1 MGNSSVFVSGATG
14 FIAQHV
20 IKQLIEKGYKVVGS
34 VRTEA
39 KGQNIQKNFGSE
51 NFKYEIVEDLETVGA
66 FDKALKNHPEVTIF
80 MHTASPVTWSV
91 QDNEKDIILPAINGT
106 VNALKAI
113 NATSPQI
120 EKVIITSSIVTQF
133 SFSNRSALTN
143 ENSWNDITY
152 DQAKETGSAAYH
164 GSKTFAE
171 KAAVEF
177 VEKEKPSFS
186 VSTVHPVF
194 VFGPQVFDSEAKGQ
208 LNVTNTFIS
217 DLLNLK
223 KGQSDET
230 PVPKI
235 MGSFVDVRD
244 VAKAHLIEIE
254 KPTNGL
260 RVIAQCEDFNSQK
273 LLNIINDNFPALN
286 LVKGDP
292 SSTSI
297 SDRNVDDSKSRE
309 YLGLQYI
316 SLEASVVDTVQ
327 QYVTVNKLL

>member
-1 MGNSSVFVSGATG
+1 MGSTSVFVSGATG
-14 FIAQHV
+14 FIAQHI

-34 VRTEA
+34 VRSEA
-39 KGQNIQKNFGSE
+39 KGENIQKNFGSE
-51 NFKYEIVEDLETVGA
+51 NFQYEIVEDLETLGA

-80 MHTASPVTWSV
+80 FHTASPVTWLV

-113 NATSPQI
+113 HATSPQI
-120 EKVIITSSIVTQF
+120 EKVIITSSIVAQF
-133 SFSNRSALTN
+133 SFSDRSALTT

-152 DQAKETGSAAYH
+152 EQAKESGSAAYH
-164 GSKTFAE
+164 GSKTFSE
-171 KAAVEF
+171 RAAIEF
-177 VEKEKPSFS
+177 VEKEKPGFS

-194 VFGPQVFDSEAKGQ
+194 VFGPQAFDLEAKGQ

-217 DLLNLK
+217 DLLKLK
-223 KGQSDET
+223 DGQSDDI
-230 PVPKI
+230 PIPKVI
-235 MGSFVDVRD
+235 GSFVDVRD

-254 KPTNGL
+254 KPTDGL
-260 RVIAQCEDFNSQK
+260 RVITHSEDFSSQK
-273 LLNIINDNFPALN
+273 LLNIINENFPALN

-292 SSTSI
+292 SSISS
-297 SDRNVDDSKSRE
+297 SDRNIDDSKSRE

-316 SLEASVVDTVQ
+316 GLEESVVDTVQ